1 MAKSYQLAAWTD
13 RGQVK
18 MLPSLVEDLA
28 KPYLR
33 SIEAAENEEC
43 AYFDAE
49 IDQLLRRSRAY
60 ERLGRFYRRVG
71 YRQEAFACFAAA
83 AKCCTEASDWHW
95 SQSDG
100 GYVLTRPLKLRFLA
114 MHDTCLR
121 LLEESPELAVCY
133 LRENLAR
140 EYASVTRA

>member
-18 MLPSLVEDLA
+18 MLPSLVEELA
-28 KPYLR
+28 QPYLR
-33 SIEAAENEEC
+33 SIEAAKNEDC

-49 IDQLLRRSRAY
+49 IGQLLRRSRAY

-100 GYVLTRPLKLRFLA
+100 GYVLSRPLKLRFLA

-121 LLEESPELAVCY
+121 LLEEAPELAVCY
-133 LRENLAR
+133 RREELAR

>member
-18 MLPSLVEDLA
+18 MLPSLVEELA
-28 KPYLR
+28 QPYLR

-49 IDQLLRRSRAY
+49 IGQLLRRSRAY

-100 GYVLTRPLKLRFLA
+100 GYVLSRPLKLRFLA

-121 LLEESPELAVCY
+121 LLEEAPELAVCY
-133 LRENLAR
+133 LREELAR

>member
-18 MLPSLVEDLA
+18 MLPSLVEELA
-28 KPYLR
+28 QPYLR

-49 IDQLLRRSRAY
+49 IGQLLRRSRAY

-100 GYVLTRPLKLRFLA
+100 GYVLSRPLKLRFLA

-121 LLEESPELAVCY
+121 LLEEAPELAVCY
-133 LRENLAR
+133 LREELAR
-140 EYASVTRA
+140 EYATVTRT

>member
-1 MAKSYQLAAWTD
+1 MAKFYQLAAWTD

-18 MLPSLVEDLA
+18 MLPSLVEELA

-33 SIEAAENEEC
+33 NIEAAENEDC

-83 AKCCTEASDWHW
+83 AKSCTEASDRHW

-100 GYVLTRPLKLRFLA
+100 GYVLTRPLKLRFLT

-121 LLEESPELAVCY
+121 LLEEAPELAVCY